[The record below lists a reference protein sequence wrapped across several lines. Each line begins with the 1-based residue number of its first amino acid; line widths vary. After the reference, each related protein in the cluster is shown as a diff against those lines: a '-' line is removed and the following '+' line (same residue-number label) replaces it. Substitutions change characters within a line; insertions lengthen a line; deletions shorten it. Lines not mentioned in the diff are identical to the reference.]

1 VAHPPEVHEE
11 GTSAFPGD
19 VPSNSL
25 PYRNQVGCL
34 CRPKGG
40 DSEIGSTTGGAMATS
55 EEADPAPS
63 VEVSEGADIPTKER
77 RSCG

>member
-1 VAHPPEVHEE
+1 MRSLATFPQTPCLI
-11 GTSAFPGD
+11 GTRWGAYVD
-19 VPSNSL
+19 
-25 PYRNQVGCL
+25 Q
-34 CRPKGG
+34 KG

-77 RSCG
+77 RACG